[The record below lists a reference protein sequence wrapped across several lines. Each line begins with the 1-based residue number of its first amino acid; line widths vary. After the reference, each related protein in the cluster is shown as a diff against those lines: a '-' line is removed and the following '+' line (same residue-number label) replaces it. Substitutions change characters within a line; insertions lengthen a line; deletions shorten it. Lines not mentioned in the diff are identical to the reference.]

1 MLHRIDY
8 IDLHVYCIFSVPA
21 FLAESM
27 FIYISVLPSCDCIY
41 VDSLHSSSA
50 AVWLLCAVCDMR
62 PDSAENGVVWDG

>member
-1 MLHRIDY
+1 MLHHIDY

-21 FLAESM
+21 FLAASM

-50 AVWLLCAVCDMR
+50 AV
-62 PDSAENGVVWDG
+62 